1 MGMVERPQ
9 RGEIGDYFF
18 RYIDLVPPDAD
29 VVDLI
34 GKQRDVFPALLRG
47 ISEEGSR
54 KRYAPGKWSMRQLV
68 GHVTDTELVFLYR
81 ALWFAR
87 GFDSP
92 LPAFDQEPAAEN
104 QRADDVSWGALI
116 GAFQGVRAATESF
129 FATLPAD
136 AWSRSGVA
144 SNNPFTVRGLAYVI
158 AGHLLHHE
166 KVLREKYL

>member
-1 MGMVERPQ
+1 
-9 RGEIGDYFF
+9 
-18 RYIDLVPPDAD
+18 
-29 VVDLI
+29 
-34 GKQRDVFPALLRG
+34 
-47 ISEEGSR
+47 
-54 KRYAPGKWSMRQLV
+54 MRQLV

-144 SNNPFTVRGLAYVI
+144 SNNPFSVRGLAYVI

>member
-1 MGMVERPQ
+1 MLERPR

-18 RYIDLVPPDAD
+18 RYIDLVPPDSD
-29 VVDLI
+29 VLDLI
-34 GKQRDVFPALLRG
+34 GKQRDAFPALLRG

-87 GFDSP
+87 GFDSS
-92 LPAFDQEPAAEN
+92 LPGFDQEPAARN
-104 QRADDVSWGALI
+104 QRADEVSWGALI
-116 GAFQGVRAATESF
+116 DGFRCVRAATENF

-136 AWSRSGVA
+136 AWSRSGIA
-144 SNNPFTVRGLAYVI
+144 SDNPFSVRSLVYVI